1 MYGGKRRTRR
11 RGLRGGAGY
20 GAGGAI
26 APGAMQWDAA
36 YTGPVNSA
44 GAAVPDP
51 TDPAGGYTGVGGR
64 RRRGGQESDM
74 YPGPPLTPMMPAKG
88 GKKSRRKGGKKS
100 RKGSRKGKMRGGA
113 SQVSMGTVG
122 YGYTGTG
129 AGGLAD
135 ATQYTTQ
142 GNAF

>member
-1 MYGGKRRTRR
+1 MKKRGGSQCGMVAGKRHRKRSMKGGMYGF
-11 RGLRGGAGY
+11 GGNV
-20 GAGGAI
+20 I
-26 APGAMQWDAA
+26 APGTLEASAA

-44 GAAVPDP
+44 GGAIPDP

-64 RRRGGQESDM
+64 RR
-74 YPGPPLTPMMPAKG
+74 T
-88 GKKSRRKGGKKS
+88 RKGRKG
-100 RKGSRKGKMRGGA
+100 RKGSKKTRKMRGGA
-113 SQVSMGTVG
+113 GSVSMGTVG

-142 GNAF
+142 GNAY

>member
-1 MYGGKRRTRR
+1 MKKGGAGCGAMYAGKRTKKGGGSCWAGGRR
-11 RGLRGGAGY
+11 RRLRGGMYGVGQPITAGALEY
-20 GAGGAI
+20 G
-26 APGAMQWDAA
+26 AA

-64 RRRGGQESDM
+64 RRR
-74 YPGPPLTPMMPAKG
+74 T
-88 GKKSRRKGGKKS
+88 RKGTKKT
-100 RKGSRKGKMRGGA
+100 RKGRRGTRKMRGGA
-113 SQVSMGTVG
+113 GQVSMGTVG
-122 YGYTGTG
+122 YGFTGNG